1 MLNTLTVWN
10 FALLE
15 HVQIEFDSGLN
26 ILTGETGAG
35 KSIMI
40 DAIGA
45 ILGNRVSAEVIRTG
59 CDWAKVEGVFSIEG
73 QPLIH
78 DFLADHAIANEDD
91 VLIIARQITRSG
103 RGVILINGS
112 HATKAVLRT
121 LGELLVDI
129 HGQNENLALLKTESQ
144 FALLD
149 GYDDEL
155 ESQLSAYRS
164 CYGVLTE
171 LENKLAMREKASQD
185 YAQRLDMLK
194 WQVQEIEN
202 AQLQVGE
209 DDELERE
216 ISRLANGERISKY
229 VGNACELLYGGSRAG
244 AGAISQLE
252 DVVEEL
258 RSLERYD
265 ESLTNVTAAIK
276 DAAVQVKEAG
286 YDLRDYADSMDFDPR
301 RLDEL
306 QGRMD
311 TIDKL
316 RKKYGATI
324 EDVLRYYDK
333 AQQELSDIE
342 NFDDV
347 MEELRAEIKGARERA
362 QNVADKLTALRKS
375 GAEKLSKEILGH
387 LLALGMPAAKFEIQ
401 VIPLEKLTS
410 NGSDSVSM
418 MFTANPGEAMKP
430 IQKVASGGELSR
442 IALAI
447 KTVTAFRDNSP
458 ASMIFDEIDT
468 GIGGKTAQMV
478 AKRIAMVS
486 VGKQVLCITHLPQ
499 IACMADVHLYI
510 SKHVSEGKT
519 NTMVQRLSPGEQVNE
534 IARMASGAEASAASQ
549 DNAREMLSQAAAQK
563 RAWSRVNDPVTS

>member
-15 HVQIEFDSGLN
+15 HVQIEFDGGLN

-45 ILGNRVSAEVIRTG
+45 ILGNRVSADVIRTG
-59 CDWAKVEGVFSIEG
+59 CDWAKVEAVFSIEN
-73 QPLIH
+73 QPLVH
-78 DFLADHAIANEDD
+78 EFLADHAISDEDD
-91 VLIIARQITRSG
+91 VLIIARQITRNS
-103 RGVILINGS
+103 RGAILINGS
-112 HATKAVLRT
+112 HTTKAVLRT

-149 GYDDEL
+149 GYDEEL
-155 ESQLSAYRS
+155 DSQLSAYRA

-171 LENKLAMREKASQD
+171 LQNKLSAREKASQD

-202 AQLQVGE
+202 AKLEIGE
-209 DDELERE
+209 DDKLEKE
-216 ISRLANGERISKY
+216 IDRLANGERISRY
-229 VGNACELLYGGSRAG
+229 IGNACELLYGGGKSG

-252 DVVEEL
+252 DAVEEL

-265 ESLTNVTAAIK
+265 ESLSKVTDAIKEAAI
-276 DAAVQVKEAG
+276 QIKESG
-286 YDLRDYADSMDFDPR
+286 YDVRDYSDSMDFDPR
-301 RLDEL
+301 RLDQL

-311 TIDKL
+311 TIDRL

-324 EDVLRYYDK
+324 EDVLKYYDK

-347 MEELRAEIKGARERA
+347 MEELRGEIKKAKERA
-362 QNVADKLTALRKS
+362 QTAADKLTALRKD
-375 GAEKLSKEILGH
+375 AAAQLSKDILTH
-387 LLALGMPAAKFEIQ
+387 LLALGMPAAQFNIE
-401 VIPLEKLTS
+401 VVPVGNLLP
-410 NGSDSVSM
+410 NGADSVNM
-418 MFTANPGEAMKP
+418 MFTANPGETMKP

-478 AKRIAMVS
+478 AERIAMVS
-486 VGKQVLCITHLPQ
+486 AGKQVLCITHLPQ

-510 SKHVSEGKT
+510 SKHVNEGKT
-519 NTMVQRLSPGEQVNE
+519 NTTVQRLSSGEQVNE
-534 IARMASGAEASAASQ
+534 IARMASGAEASVASQ
-549 DNAREMLSQAAAQK
+549 DNAREMLSYAAAK
-563 RAWSRVNDPVTS
+563 KKNMRRG